1 MSKKSPIVAII
12 MGSDSDL
19 DVMSKAAKILDDLQI
34 PYSTQVLSAHR
45 TPEKMAIFAQ
55 TAESNGYEVII
66 AGAGGSAHL
75 PGMTAAYTILPVIA
89 VPIKRDHH
97 GDEAMKSSRY
107 MPPGV
112 PLAVMP
118 NNGAQNAALFAAAI
132 LARKNEAVNK
142 TYSAY
147 RKQQHDEVIAKNDA
161 LHDIG
166 WKTYLGES

>member
-1 MSKKSPIVAII
+1 M
-12 MGSDSDL
+12 
-19 DVMSKAAKILDDLQI
+19 
-34 PYSTQVLSAHR
+34 
-45 TPEKMAIFAQ
+45 
-55 TAESNGYEVII
+55 
-66 AGAGGSAHL
+66 
-75 PGMTAAYTILPVIA
+75 
-89 VPIKRDHH
+89 
-97 GDEAMKSSRY
+97 
-107 MPPGV
+107 